1 MYIQKRIDSNL
12 IESELPSTLAAL
24 TSAVAPAIVEV
35 VSANLSGVTY
45 RSLMT
50 GNRSIIQ
57 AIV

>member
-12 IESELPSTLAAL
+12 IDTELPSTLAAL